1 MIIYEW
7 RQYSRI
13 TSIYEV
19 AVTELKQ
26 LATDWEDG
34 KDTAIGLLA
43 FREGSFAALEDGY
56 AYYQRLVAASVGYL
70 AGISGFVFLVRP
82 FRLSVPSRG

>member
-34 KDTAIGLLA
+34 KDTAIVQIGRA
-43 FREGSFAALEDGY
+43 H
-56 AYYQRLVAASVGYL
+56 V
-70 AGISGFVFLVRP
+70 
-82 FRLSVPSRG
+82 